1 MVTLSKIKQIKLE
14 VFMSIDLSKV
24 GVNAKGTVNR
34 NLEAKELCEI
44 SVKKGHGKY
53 TKTGALLVTTGK
65 HTGRSPKDRWLVKEA
80 KTEGLVNWNKT
91 HKAVSEETWE
101 KVYAKITEYLS
112 TLDDLYVFDG
122 TLGAD
127 PKTQKKV
134 RVVNEMPH
142 INFFL
147 SKLFRKPN
155 ADDFA
160 ASDYNEDYLILSAAN
175 LQLDNWEELGLASEG
190 FIITHISKNITIVG
204 GTMYAGERKKS
215 GFAWMNWI
223 LPDMDVCPMHCSANT
238 AKDGSDTAIFFG
250 LSGTG
255 KTTLSADENRL
266 LIGDDEH
273 GWTADGTVFNMEG
286 GCYAKG
292 IDLEKDKEPI
302 IWAAVKEGSLV
313 ENVVEKAGANELD
326 LDFTDTSL
334 TQNSRIA
341 YGMESV
347 PNRVESGIG
356 SKVKTVVFLTADA
369 SGTVPP
375 ISKLSIPQA
384 MYHYISGYTS
394 KLAGTEVGVNEPQV
408 TFSAYFGDPFFARMP
423 MVYADSL
430 AKRLKE
436 NPQVSVFLVNTG
448 WNGQSKRMSLKDTR
462 AMVTAA
468 LEGKL
473 DSVECS
479 EHPIFKVSVPSTCP
493 GVSSDEILNPISS
506 WDSEDKYWEAANK
519 LAVRFQENIKDFSG
533 LTDEVLAAGPAPK
546 K

>member
-1 MVTLSKIKQIKLE
+1 MDLKYLGIQNDRIVRNGDWDKL
-14 VFMSIDLSKV
+14 I
-24 GVNAKGTVNR
+24 GTAV
-34 NLEAKELCEI
+34 A
-44 SVKKGHGKY
+44 KGHGKY
-53 TKTGALLVTTGK
+53 TKTGAYLCTTGK
-65 HTGRSPKDRWLVKEA
+65 HTGRSPVDRWLVEEDATK
-80 KTEGLVNWNKT
+80 GLVNWNRT
-91 HKAVSEETWE
+91 HKAISEETWNE
-101 KVYAKITEYLS
+101 LYTKITEYIS
-112 TLDDLYVFDG
+112 SLDEIYVFDG
-122 TLGAD
+122 TIGAD
-127 PKTQKKV
+127 PKTRKKV
-134 RVVNEMPH
+134 KVINEMPH
-142 INFFL
+142 INYFL
-147 SKLFRKPN
+147 SKLLREP
-155 ADDFA
+155 AGA
-160 ASDYNEDYLILSAAN
+160 LTEPYGEDYLILSAAN
-175 LQLDNWEELGLASEG
+175 LKVDNWKELGLASDG

-204 GTMYAGERKKS
+204 GTQYAGERKKS
-215 GFAWMNWI
+215 AFSWMNWI

-238 AKDGSDTAIFFG
+238 AKDGSDTAVFFG

-292 IDLEKDKEPI
+292 IDLEKEKEPI
-302 IWAAVKEGSLV
+302 IWAAVKKGSVV
-313 ENVVEKAGANELD
+313 ENVVEKDDANELG

-341 YGMESV
+341 YGMELV
-347 PNRVESGIG
+347 PNHVPSGMG
-356 SKVKTVVFLTADA
+356 KNVKTVVFLTADA

-375 ISKLSIPQA
+375 ISKLTIPQA
-384 MYHYISGYTS
+384 MYHYLSGYTS

-448 WNGQSKRMSLKDTR
+448 WNGKSRRMSLKDTR

-473 DSVECS
+473 DDVEYV
-479 EHPIFKVSVPSTCP
+479 EHPVFKVAVPVTCP
-493 GVSSDEILNPISS
+493 GISSDDVLDPKSTWSSDE
-506 WDSEDKYWEAANK
+506 KYWDAANR
-519 LAVRFQENIKDFSG
+519 LAVRFQENIKKFPG
-533 LTDEVLAAGPAPK
+533 LTDEVLSAGPAPVANQEA
-546 K
+546 